1 MFNFLLGVLVTLA
14 ILYPTATKNLFSK
27 AVDSI
32 NTVVT
37 STVNEESK

>member
-1 MFNFLLGVLVTLA
+1 MFNFLLGVIVTLA

-27 AVDSI
+27 AVDTT

-37 STVNEESK
+37 STVNEASK